1 MTRSTPDRLRGRILL
16 GARVAI
22 VASLALSTAWVAA
35 AKVDLSA
42 MSFTPEPLVGKVIWN
57 DLVTDDIDAA
67 RNFYGSLFGWTFEQ
81 GSARGGRAYSLAR
94 SGGVYV
100 AGIVE
105 MRSEAQGTEFSR
117 WLPYISV
124 PDVDG
129 AIAKATSAGAKV
141 VAGPLNVRFGRVAA
155 VTDPEGAVFGLIR
168 SNIGDPDDKTT
179 AAAPGR
185 VVWTEMLS
193 NDPDLA
199 AQFYRTVVGYTPNKV
214 PRRGGEYTLLMRG
227 KDDRAGILENPS
239 DKADPVWLTYFG
251 VDDAAAT
258 AARAAELGGTI
269 VLPASPELSEGT
281 MAVVTDPTGALLV
294 LQKVGA

>member
-1 MTRSTPDRLRGRILL
+1 
-16 GARVAI
+16 
-22 VASLALSTAWVAA
+22 
-35 AKVDLSA
+35 
-42 MSFTPEPLVGKVIWN
+42 VGKVIWN
-57 DLVTDDIDAA
+57 DLVTDDITAA
-67 RNFYGSLFGWTFEQ
+67 RSFYGELFGWTFEQ

-105 MRSEAQGTEFSR
+105 MRSESQGTKYSR

-129 AIAKATSAGAKV
+129 AIAKATPAGAKV

-155 VTDPEGAVFGLIR
+155 LTDPEGAVFGLIR

-179 AAAPGR
+179 APAAGR

-199 AQFYRTVVGYTPNKV
+199 ARFYQTVVGYTPNKV
-214 PRRGGEYTLLMRG
+214 PRRGGQYTVLMRG
-227 KDDRAGILENPS
+227 KEDRAGILANPS

-251 VDDAAAT
+251 VDDPAAT
-258 AARAAELGGTI
+258 AARAKELGGSI
-269 VLPASPELSEGT
+269 LLPVSPELREGT
-281 MAVVTDPTGALLV
+281 MAVITDPTGALLV
-294 LQKVGA
+294 LRKVGA

>member
-1 MTRSTPDRLRGRILL
+1 MTRTSRNRRPRRIRLV
-16 GARVAI
+16 ASVAI
-22 VASLALSTAWVAA
+22 VGSLALSAGWVAA

-42 MSFTPEPLVGKVIWN
+42 MTFTSEPLVGKVIWN
-57 DLVTDDIDAA
+57 DLVTDDIAAA
-67 RNFYGSLFGWTFEQ
+67 RSFYGSLFGWTFEQ

-100 AGIVE
+100 AGLVE

-124 PDVDG
+124 PDVDA
-129 AIAKATSAGAKV
+129 AIAKATPAGAKV

-155 VTDPEGAVFGLIR
+155 LTDPEGAVFGLIR

-179 AAAPGR
+179 APAPGR

-199 AQFYRTVVGYTPNKV
+199 AGFYKTVVGYTPNKV
-214 PRRGGEYTLLMRG
+214 HRRGGEYTVLMRG
-227 KDDRAGILENPS
+227 KENRAGILKNPS
-239 DKADPVWLTYFG
+239 EQADPVWLTYFG
-251 VDDAAAT
+251 VDDPAAT
-258 AARAAELGGTI
+258 AARAEELGGSI
-269 VLPASPELSEGT
+269 LLPVSPELREGT

-294 LQKVGA
+294 LRKVGA